1 MQSEELAHH
10 GILGMKWGVRRFQNK
25 DGSLTAAGKKRYG
38 SDDGEADF
46 YGKGRKSPAGKSG
59 GKKVSEMSDEELSQV
74 LKRLRMERDIA
85 QIQAELKKYE
95 FWEQNSQA
103 NNNQNGQSKKQKK
116 NNQEKAESFVKSQS
130 KQFIQTIV
138 AGRLEKLANKIANGN
153 GKESEAKK
161 QTKNENKNPTTKID
175 PKKNPGEYSDSE
187 LDQIMARAKKDMKY
201 QEVVRS
207 QWASNQKHHQS
218 AADNRRELEEKEQAF
233 FDREHRALFENKQ
246 ERKER
251 EKKYGSIKD

>member
-10 GILGMKWGVRRFQNK
+10 GIRGMKWGVRRFQNK

-38 SDDGEADF
+38 SDGGEADF

-95 FWEQNSQA
+95 FGEQNSQA
-103 NNNQNGQSKKQKK
+103 NNNQNEQNKKKK
-116 NNQEKAESFVKSQS
+116 NNQEKAESFVKKQS
-130 KQFIQTIV
+130 KKFIQTIV
-138 AGRLEKLANKIANGN
+138 AGRLEKLANKIAKGN
-153 GKESEAKK
+153 EDESEAKK
-161 QTKNENKNPTTKID
+161 QTKNKNKNSTTKID
-175 PKKNPGEYSDSE
+175 PKQNPGEYSNAE
-187 LDQIMARAKKDMKY
+187 LNAILDRAQKEMAY
-201 QEVVRS
+201 QNVVRK
-207 QWASNQKHHQS
+207 QWARNQESYRS
-218 AADNRRELEEKEQAF
+218 AEANKQEAENRLNSL
-233 FDREHRALFENKQ
+233 FDRERVVLFESKQ
-246 ERKER
+246 ERKEQ